1 MFGPPPRHP
10 LTPQTPLATPQLR
23 GLLAIPPASGQAPG
37 ATPWPTL
44 SPRASVP
51 LPPPPPSLLRRQ
63 LLGPR
68 GLHWSPWRKQLLSQA
83 ARPLPPLQATAPASI
98 GPVASLTGLF
108 VCHLP
113 SPLECNCREGPRSRI
128 GSSASYRLGAG
139 VRYAPQR
146 SVALPVSQASRW
158 QRPHG
163 HFWAVAPHCSGRI
176 KVIFPRHGLVLPG
189 GESGCWAGGEP
200 RARRHHI
207 PRGPAPDGQQGC
219 APGPSLTRPLSSA
232 WKAPR
237 VLGPAG
243 EEDEHN
249 PPFVSLFWNVLLS
262 SGWEQKSECPLL
274 GKRWG

>member
-1 MFGPPPRHP
+1 MRF
-10 LTPQTPLATPQLR
+10 LR
-23 GLLAIPPASGQAPG
+23 PPA
-37 ATPWPTL
+37 
-44 SPRASVP
+44 R
-51 LPPPPPSLLRRQ
+51 PPERCP
-63 LLGPR
+63 
-68 GLHWSPWRKQLLSQA
+68 
-83 ARPLPPLQATAPASI
+83 
-98 GPVASLTGLF
+98 
-108 VCHLP
+108 
-113 SPLECNCREGPRSRI
+113 GPRSPLVPLYLFPHRHHPCSDVN
-128 GSSASYRLGAG
+128 SSAREACTGRPGENSCSLRQRVPFLHFKPRRLPPSDLSRLLPACLSVISLPRWSGTAARDHVPESGPPHLIDWGAG

-249 PPFVSLFWNVLLS
+249 PPLCVSLLERSALLWV
-262 SGWEQKSECPLL
+262 GTKV
-274 GKRWG
+274 